1 MYNEGKV
8 DYFCEEV
15 ALADAEV
22 LAHFPISVSVQ
33 PVLIEIPLTLQIH
46 RYPTIRQI
54 PWHSDIASN
63 FIL

>member
-54 PWHSDIASN
+54 P
-63 FIL
+63 